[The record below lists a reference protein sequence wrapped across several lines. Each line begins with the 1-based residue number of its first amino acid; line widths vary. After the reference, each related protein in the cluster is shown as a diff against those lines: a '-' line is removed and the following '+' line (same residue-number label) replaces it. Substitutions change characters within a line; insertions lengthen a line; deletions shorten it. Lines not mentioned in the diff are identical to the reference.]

1 MPKTVAFSIEMVL
14 CRRFFLWIPNV
25 TTKPVHFPLRT
36 ECAVYEISG
45 HHLANFWKAGSIV
58 FFLCVL
64 LHWWIGHQQMGSGK
78 TSLER
83 TFGDFTTSRFTYA
96 WQPATGQHGRE
107 GEGGKGWVGVCGGRS
122 ILTWHYLWW
131 LGPLQPAS
139 GMTISTFLAYW
150 CPQGRSNSCSTS
162 GRPVWLGHSLNT
174 NMRDHPNGFLGML

>member
-1 MPKTVAFSIEMVL
+1 MPKTIAFSIEFVL

-45 HHLANFWKAGSIV
+45 RHLVNFWKAGSIV

-83 TFGDFTTSRFTYA
+83 TFADFTTSRFPPDSRPLA
-96 WQPATGQHGRE
+96 NTGGR
-107 GEGGKGWVGVCGGRS
+107 GKVEKYGWRALNFDLTLSVIIGTVGTSKWHDNINLRS
-122 ILTWHYLWW
+122 ILMSPRQVKQLFNFRKACVAW
-131 LGPLQPAS
+131 A
-139 GMTISTFLAYW
+139 
-150 CPQGRSNSCSTS
+150 
-162 GRPVWLGHSLNT
+162 
-174 NMRDHPNGFLGML
+174 